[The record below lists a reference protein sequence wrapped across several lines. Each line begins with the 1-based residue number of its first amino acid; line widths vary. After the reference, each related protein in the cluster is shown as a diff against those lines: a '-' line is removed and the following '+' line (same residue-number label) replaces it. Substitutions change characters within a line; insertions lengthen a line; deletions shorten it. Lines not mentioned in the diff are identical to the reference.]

1 MIYIFNILSFKDIFV
16 MQKSII
22 ANMSTR
28 FIIQGFYYQHKIWTV
43 LVVLTRFR
51 NVTLAVASL
60 LLLYFVLFIRRG
72 SNFIFLLYHI
82 PPVFINSFEFQ

>member
-1 MIYIFNILSFKDIFV
+1 MIYIFNSLSFKDIFV

-72 SNFIFLLYHI
+72 FKFYFLALSYSS
-82 PPVFINSFEFQ
+82 SFHK

>member
-28 FIIQGFYYQHKIWTV
+28 FIININISGHQHKIWTV

-60 LLLYFVLFIRRG
+60 LLLYFVLFIRKG
-72 SNFIFLLYHI
+72 FKFYFLALSYSS
-82 PPVFINSFEFQ
+82 SFHK

>member
-43 LVVLTRFR
+43 LVV
-51 NVTLAVASL
+51 
-60 LLLYFVLFIRRG
+60 
-72 SNFIFLLYHI
+72 
-82 PPVFINSFEFQ
+82 